1 MANENKYSITN
12 KVELLDMLM
21 KCQTGDMTCLRAIE
35 YIEPQVEA
43 LQDRIESLEAVLNA
57 VDRVLW
63 SQNAIH
69 ASRAVALVK
78 LISAY
83 DIGKGIVAQAALD
96 DIKSPPNSP
105 KKLGQ
110 P

>member
-1 MANENKYSITN
+1 MSYDIQNRS
-12 KVELLDMLM
+12 ELFNLLM
-21 KCQTGDMTCLRAIE
+21 KCQSGEMTCLRAME

-43 LQDRIESLEAVLNA
+43 IVSRKESLEGVINA

-63 SQNAIH
+63 SQGAIH

-83 DIGKGIVAQAALD
+83 DIGKGIIAQAALD
-96 DIKSPPNSP
+96 DIKSPPNSQ
-105 KKLGQ
+105 KKL
-110 P
+110 